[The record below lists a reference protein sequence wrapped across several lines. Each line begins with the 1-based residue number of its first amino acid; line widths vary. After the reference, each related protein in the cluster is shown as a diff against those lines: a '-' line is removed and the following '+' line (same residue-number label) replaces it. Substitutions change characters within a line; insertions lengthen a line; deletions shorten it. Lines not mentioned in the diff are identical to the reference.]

1 MVHTADQPNPAEPRV
16 VARPSDDGRPPA
28 RPSDVETPAEPVRVR
43 SAIEAP
49 ASPESP
55 VPSSDDGPGAPAA
68 DRPPRRAERS
78 PSPTRAARAVR
89 APRSA
94 PRRTRVVVRKVA
106 PLSVLKFSLLFY
118 VCLMLIVFFALVIV
132 YVVLSAAGAID
143 SLEKV
148 LGYVFG
154 TGTTS
159 TSGAEPLEIDGRVVF
174 TWGLVGGL
182 FLAVVWAMINVFV
195 ALLYNLISDIV
206 GGVEV
211 TLAERPSR

>member
-1 MVHTADQPNPAEPRV
+1 MQTADQPTPAESRPGARTPDPETPPKPAPV
-16 VARPSDDGRPPA
+16 ATAIGPSAPPTGPATRPADTTTAARPS
-28 RPSDVETPAEPVRVR
+28 
-43 SAIEAP
+43 
-49 ASPESP
+49 
-55 VPSSDDGPGAPAA
+55 
-68 DRPPRRAERS
+68 
-78 PSPTRAARAVR
+78 TRAQPAKPAGAVPRPRPLR

-94 PRRTRVVVRKVA
+94 SRRTRVTVRKVA

-118 VCLMLIVFFALVIV
+118 TCLMLIVFFAMVIV
-132 YVVLSAAGAID
+132 YGVLSAAGAID

-159 TSGAEPLEIDGRVVF
+159 TSGAEPLEIDGRALF
-174 TWGLVGGL
+174 AWGLFGGL
-182 FLAVVWAMINVFV
+182 VLAVIWSLINVFV

-211 TLAERPSR
+211 TLADRPPR

>member
-1 MVHTADQPNPAEPRV
+1 MVQTADQPTPAEPRT
-16 VARPSDDGRPPA
+16 RTRS
-28 RPSDVETPAEPVRVR
+28 SDVEAPPKPAPVATPIGT
-43 SAIEAP
+43 SAK
-49 ASPESP
+49 
-55 VPSSDDGPGAPAA
+55 PGAPMAA
-68 DRPPRRAERS
+68 P
-78 PSPTRAARAVR
+78 RAAARPAR
-89 APRSA
+89 APRSG

-118 VCLMLIVFFALVIV
+118 VCLMLIVFFAMVIV
-132 YVVLSAAGAID
+132 YGVLSAAGAID
-143 SLEKV
+143 SLEKI

-159 TSGAEPLEIDGRVVF
+159 TSGAEPLEINGRAVF
-174 TWGLVGGL
+174 TWGLFGGL
-182 FLAVVWAMINVFV
+182 MFAVIWSLINVFI

>member
-1 MVHTADQPNPAEPRV
+1 MHTADQPTPEPRV
-16 VARPSDDGRPPA
+16 IARASDDGRAAPA
-28 RPSDVETPAEPVRVR
+28 PSSEVEAPVKPVRVA
-43 SAIEAP
+43 SPIGAP
-49 ASPESP
+49 APADSAA
-55 VPSSDDGPGAPAA
+55 PSSDVAPDAAA
-68 DRPPRRAERS
+68 DERPARRAERQ
-78 PSPTRAARAVR
+78 PSPARAARAVR
-89 APRSA
+89 PPRSA

-132 YVVLSAAGAID
+132 YVALSAAGAID

-174 TWGLVGGL
+174 TWGLIGGL
-182 FLAVVWAMINVFV
+182 FLAVVLAMINVFV

-211 TLAERPSR
+211 TLAERSPR